1 MDIKRL
7 FCKKNGLDELLKK
20 SKENNQTKFL
30 IVWNRGLGDIALG
43 LYGLNLRIRMLVPNA
58 KITYLTRADLAQG
71 FSMLPQIN
79 VIVDPEM
86 KRGESYPF
94 LERLMALN
102 IKASD
107 FDWLIEKP
115 DPTRWL
121 KWQLGRLVPK
131 LFYRKEWDELSKKY
145 GLSGKKYIGVHIDS
159 ETGQFYR
166 YQKNWPKKRWE
177 ELFWLEKGPFII
189 FGNQKSEKFDFPHVV
204 DLRGE
209 TTLHEMLSVIKNHCK
224 ALVVPDSGIL
234 SITYYVRE
242 NFPLKIISLW
252 SDPHQGVLKAKVRS
266 PNRYLT
272 HIPLIRKGKIEEIT
286 PQKVSHLLKSL

>member
-1 MDIKRL
+1 MDLKRI
-7 FCKKNGLDELLKK
+7 FCKKNPLDELLKK
-20 SKENNQTKFL
+20 AKENNQTKFL

-58 KITYLTRADLAQG
+58 KITYLTRTDLEQG
-71 FSMLPQIN
+71 FSLLPQIN

-94 LERLMALN
+94 IERLRALN
-102 IKASD
+102 VNVND

-121 KWQLGRLVPK
+121 KWQLGRVVPK
-131 LFYRKEWDELSKKY
+131 LFYRKEWDDLSTRY
-145 GLSGKKYIGVHIDS
+145 SLSEKKYIGVHIDS

-177 ELFWLEKGPFII
+177 ELFWLEEGPFII
-189 FGNQKSEKFDFPHVV
+189 FGNQKSERFDFPHVV

-224 ALVVPDSGIL
+224 TLVVPDSGIL

-242 NFPLKIISLW
+242 NFPLKMISLW

-266 PNRYLT
+266 PNRHLT

-286 PQKVSHLLKSL
+286 PQTVSELLKSL